1 MNEVIKDAKKLLE
14 LSPDHEIDEYALEKL
29 KNRLYRL
36 NNRNIE
42 YLAKI
47 EYYING
53 KGYDNL
59 LRGFYEVDELKK
71 IKFKFLEPNIE
82 GAWNFSKPTKELKEK
97 EGKGICE
104 TFDYDPTSLNNW
116 LESEHADME
125 KVMVR
130 AFVSDFYVPISILKK
145 SQYHHAEEIPRQYDP
160 VLMKLNDLWSD
171 VRSGVLP
178 MEIRFSLYT
187 QTGRYS
193 LVIDP
198 INNKMKP
205 HPLGYVSSVDSVDRE
220 PLDYMIFDKIL
231 AYMEY
236 SPLVKSIFELLFETE
251 EMSIS
256 DVAGRLN
263 MDHNI
268 AKNNL
273 ISLESGGFVEKK
285 KEMYYRI
292 NMDDLKKMAE
302 DLPSLG

>member
-1 MNEVIKDAKKLLE
+1 M
-14 LSPDHEIDEYALEKL
+14 